1 MIDAL
6 PLAGTTIRLRLPGT
20 GSFLPVRLLKVD
32 ERGITVSA
40 EPGYDRAFAP
50 GKKVTIEWSEEL
62 AINVVDGTIA
72 AAVEDEKRPRLAIRL
87 SEEEVERIQ
96 RREHV
101 RVHVELPFTLWTPRD
116 GAKGQKGHTIDIS
129 GSGMLVTGKLELWPE
144 DELEIELE
152 LPGEDEPIDL
162 LAAVARHVKPN
173 AVGLRYTQ
181 ILPGHRD
188 RIIKELFRV
197 QQEHLAARAGTRVVE

>member
-1 MIDAL
+1 MIGAL
-6 PLAGTTIRLRLPGT
+6 PLPGTTVRLRVPGT
-20 GSFLPVRLLKVD
+20 GSTLATRLLKVD
-32 ERGITVSA
+32 ERGITVST
-40 EPGYDRAFAP
+40 EPGYDKGFAP
-50 GKKVTIEWSEEL
+50 GRKVTIEWTEDL
-62 AINVVDGTIA
+62 AIHVIDGLIA
-72 AAVEDEKRPRLAIRL
+72 ASVDDEKRPRLAIRL

-101 RVHVELPFTLWTPRD
+101 RVQVELPFTLWTPRD

-129 GSGMLVTGKLELWPE
+129 GSGMLVTGELELWPE

-152 LPGEDEPIDL
+152 LPGEHEPL
-162 LAAVARHVKPN
+162 ELMAVVARHVKPN

-188 RIIKELFRV
+188 RIIRELFKV
-197 QQEHLAARAGTRVVE
+197 QQEQLAARAGSKVVG

>member
-1 MIDAL
+1 VIDAL

-40 EPGYDRAFAP
+40 EPGYDRSFAP
-50 GKKVTIEWSEEL
+50 GKKVTIEWTEEL

-101 RVHVELPFTLWTPRD
+101 RVHVELPLTLWTPRD

-152 LPGEDEPIDL
+152 LPGEDEPIEL
-162 LAAVARHVKPN
+162 MAVVARHVKPN

>member
-6 PLAGTTIRLRLPGT
+6 PLPGATIRLRLPGT
-20 GSFLPVRLLKVD
+20 GSFEPVRLLKVD

-40 EPGYDRAFAP
+40 DPGYDRAFAP
-50 GKKVTIEWSEEL
+50 GKRVSVEWTEEL
-62 AINVVDGTIA
+62 AIHVIDGQIA
-72 AAVEDEKRPRLAIRL
+72 ASVEDDKRPRLAIRL
-87 SEEEVERIQ
+87 SAEEVERIQ

-101 RVHVELPFTLWTPRD
+101 RVQIELPLTLWTPRD
-116 GAKGQKGHTIDIS
+116 GAKGQKGSTIDIS
-129 GSGMLVTGKLELWPE
+129 GSGMLVTGDLELWPE
-144 DELEIELE
+144 DELEIELD
-152 LPGEDEPIDL
+152 LPGEDEPIEL
-162 LAAVARHVKPN
+162 TAVVARHVKPN

-197 QQEHLAARAGTRVVE
+197 QQELLAARAGSKVAE